1 MYNYENGQIVSVKT
15 FFFGEEGEF
24 SRGKIIDGA
33 KADQMIIKFIDYE
46 TTELKVSRSKVFP
59 YGKEFTGPDWVNI
72 KKLVIRV
79 VNIETNLFSGIWW
92 CTRYH
97 RQH

>member
-1 MYNYENGQIVSVKT
+1 MKT
-15 FFFGEEGEF
+15 FLFGEEGEF

-46 TTELKVSRSKVFP
+46 TTELKVPRSKVFP
-59 YGKEFTGPDWVNI
+59 YSKDFAGPDWVNI
-72 KKLVIRV
+72 K
-79 VNIETNLFSGIWW
+79 NIYYFGIELFLGIWW
-92 CTRYH
+92 CTRCH